1 MKSTDRELHEVLRRA
16 GVVVAYLF
24 GSRAVGRNR
33 NTSDADVAVLV
44 DGERGLLEQEAL
56 ADRLARAMGVPDVDI
71 IVLDEAPL
79 ELRGRI
85 VQEGRVLFSA
95 DEARRVA
102 FEVLTRSQY
111 FDFLPTLEAHT
122 RRYLRQVGREGL
134 GG

>member
-1 MKSTDRELHEVLRRA
+1 MNGTPERLREIFRNA

-24 GSRAVGRNR
+24 GSRARGGARES
-33 NTSDADVAVLV
+33 SDADVAVLLE
-44 DGERGLLEQEAL
+44 GRRGLLEQEAL
-56 ADRLARAMGVPDVDI
+56 ADQLGRAMGVPDVDL

-79 ELRGRI
+79 EMRGRV

-122 RRYLRQVGREGL
+122 RRYLQQVAREGL
-134 GG
+134 RG

>member
-1 MKSTDRELHEVLRRA
+1 MKSTDRELYEVLRRA

-122 RRYLRQVGREGL
+122 RRYLRQVAREGL